1 MTELSKGEAMA
12 MKLAL
17 DERKEMQLLIQN
29 RREIE
34 EKDAAMAKRTYDEEV
49 EIVANC
55 GCDDKYARTLNDEE
69 YAEREAE
76 REIALDK
83 KRLEE
88 DSAAD
93 AKVSGNICCVVSI
106 ICSTFS
112 VIDFIV

>member
-1 MTELSKGEAMA
+1 MTELSKGEAAA

-17 DERKEMQLLIQN
+17 DERKAMQQNIQN

-49 EIVANC
+49 EIVNNC
-55 GCDDKYARTLNDEE
+55 GADDKYARTLNDEE
-69 YAEREAE
+69 YAVREAE
-76 REIALDK
+76 RAVVLNK

-93 AKVSGNICCVVSI
+93 AKVS
-106 ICSTFS
+106 
-112 VIDFIV
+112 

>member
-1 MTELSKGEAMA
+1 MTELSKGEAAA

-17 DERKEMQLLIQN
+17 DERKAMQQNIQN

-49 EIVANC
+49 EIVNNC
-55 GCDDKYARTLNDEE
+55 GADDKYARTLNDEE
-69 YAEREAE
+69 YAVREAE
-76 REIALDK
+76 REVVLSK

-93 AKVSGNICCVVSI
+93 AKVS
-106 ICSTFS
+106 
-112 VIDFIV
+112 

>member
-1 MTELSKGEAMA
+1 MEEEFKNLRMTELTKGEAAA

-17 DERKEMQLLIQN
+17 DERKAMQLNIQH

-55 GCDDKYARTLNDEE
+55 GADDKYARALNDQE
-69 YAEREAE
+69 YTEREAE
-76 REIALDK
+76 REVALNK

-93 AKVSGNICCVVSI
+93 AKVS
-106 ICSTFS
+106 
-112 VIDFIV
+112 